1 VDATGYTAVMGA
13 AYRGDNEMVE
23 YLVSKGAK
31 LDFRTTRGWSV
42 TDMANGPALRTS
54 VPVSHPETIALLLKL
69 GAPPMLKV
77 EGEEI
82 LGIIRG
88 KAPAVKKEEDA
99 AKKPETKQEEK
110 KQQ

>member
-1 VDATGYTAVMGA
+1 
-13 AYRGDNEMVE
+13 MVE

-69 GAPPMLKV
+69 GAPRMLKV

-88 KAPAVKKEEDA
+88 KAPVLKKEDDA
-99 AKKPETKQEEK
+99 AKKPETKPEEK
-110 KQQ
+110 KQ